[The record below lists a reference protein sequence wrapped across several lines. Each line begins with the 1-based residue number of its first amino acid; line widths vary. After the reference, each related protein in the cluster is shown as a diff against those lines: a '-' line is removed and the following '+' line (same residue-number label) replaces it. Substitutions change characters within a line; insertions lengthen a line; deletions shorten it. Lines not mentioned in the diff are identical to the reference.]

1 MDITTFRDSD
11 GSFAETLSKISLLSE
26 EVKRGLLDSM
36 KYIDHCNKN
45 VYAINVYAI
54 SSQHWRLSEQ
64 CKKIK
69 FGNFFAGRPIHR
81 NVENSVFFKD
91 DKNLVL
97 EYPQKSANDTYRLK
111 SYMFIKDLVLGTLAL
126 EVEFQEDGT
135 LSKIISTKGWK
146 REELDIAADKLTF
159 SQLESFLK
167 GKDMMGSSSEKK
179 PPLPEKLWAIPERL
193 QPEIEGILSQ
203 KLWSD
208 PVEEKNP
215 QSKKEQ
221 LSETETIEV
230 PKKRIPFEDVSI
242 RATLRGLTTLSGP
255 QSDDYRSPYDRQLSR
270 WNNSLFLTPDTN
282 SIGTAYAYLHYVA
295 DVVGRPGI
303 IQVVYVPKKDDG
315 LTAEEIEADLRRI
328 GDTLFESYWD
338 DNTQMC
344 KYPSISQGKIAR
356 ILQQSKELFASAQKS
371 LKKLENG
378 LPRSLELLRDN
389 KLGDVGEEH
398 MKQAQKTLGMED
410 SDISGVID
418 TKTLE
423 AIQRYVKVNG

>member
-1 MDITTFRDSD
+1 
-11 GSFAETLSKISLLSE
+11 
-26 EVKRGLLDSM
+26 
-36 KYIDHCNKN
+36 
-45 VYAINVYAI
+45 
-54 SSQHWRLSEQ
+54 
-64 CKKIK
+64 
-69 FGNFFAGRPIHR
+69 
-81 NVENSVFFKD
+81 
-91 DKNLVL
+91 
-97 EYPQKSANDTYRLK
+97 
-111 SYMFIKDLVLGTLAL
+111 
-126 EVEFQEDGT
+126 
-135 LSKIISTKGWK
+135 
-146 REELDIAADKLTF
+146 
-159 SQLESFLK
+159 
-167 GKDMMGSSSEKK
+167 
-179 PPLPEKLWAIPERL
+179 
-193 QPEIEGILSQ
+193 
-203 KLWSD
+203 
-208 PVEEKNP
+208 
-215 QSKKEQ
+215 
-221 LSETETIEV
+221 
-230 PKKRIPFEDVSI
+230 
-242 RATLRGLTTLSGP
+242 
-255 QSDDYRSPYDRQLSR
+255 
-270 WNNSLFLTPDTN
+270 
-282 SIGTAYAYLHYVA
+282 VA